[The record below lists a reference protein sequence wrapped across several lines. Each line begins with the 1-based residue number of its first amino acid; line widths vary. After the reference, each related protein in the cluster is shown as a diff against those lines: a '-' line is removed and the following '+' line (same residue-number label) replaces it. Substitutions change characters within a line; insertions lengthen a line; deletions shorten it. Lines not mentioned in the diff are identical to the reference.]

1 MSVMVVVIFAINVL
15 GRHRMVDAFLFSLSV
30 AVGLTP
36 EMLPMIV
43 TINLS
48 RGAIAMARKKVI
60 VKRLS
65 SIQTLGAMDILC
77 MDKTG
82 TLTLDKVVLER
93 YCDVTGQEDTSVLL
107 LAYINSFYQTGL
119 KNLLDQAILKH
130 SRLPVR
136 KYRKIDE
143 LPFDFSRK
151 LMSVVVE
158 QDGEHLLVTK
168 GAPEEVFKRCTH
180 YELDSEI
187 EPMEPLLIADLQAEY
202 RALSSQGFRVLA
214 VAYRKL
220 QKIKMSYSREDE
232 RDLILK
238 GYLAFLDPPKK
249 TARRAIELLREL
261 GVNCKVLTG
270 DNELVTR
277 KICRDVG
284 LDGQEPVLGDRLDEL
299 TDEELRSIVE
309 TKAVFTRLT
318 PFQKER
324 IIQVLRQNGHTV
336 GFLGDGI
343 NDAPALHR
351 SDVGISVDNAVDI
364 AKESADIILLEK
376 SLLVLEHGVTEG
388 RKIFGNIIK
397 YIKIGSSSNFGNMF
411 SMTGASLFL
420 PFLPMTPVQILLNN
434 FLYDVSQVAIPTDA
448 VDEEYLRKPR
458 PWNVQAIRRF
468 MVTIGPISSIFDF
481 LTFGILLF
489 VFHAD
494 PSLFHTGWFLESLCT
509 QTLVIHVI
517 RTSRIP
523 FLESRPSR
531 PLLVTSFLIVAT
543 GLVLPFTFMAKP
555 LGFVP
560 PPGAYFAMLCGILM
574 AYLLLVHGV
583 KTWFVRRYGLD

>member
-1 MSVMVVVIFAINVL
+1 
-15 GRHRMVDAFLFSLSV
+15 
-30 AVGLTP
+30 
-36 EMLPMIV
+36 
-43 TINLS
+43 
-48 RGAIAMARKKVI
+48 
-60 VKRLS
+60 
-65 SIQTLGAMDILC
+65 
-77 MDKTG
+77 
-82 TLTLDKVVLER
+82 
-93 YCDVTGQEDTSVLL
+93 
-107 LAYINSFYQTGL
+107 
-119 KNLLDQAILKH
+119 
-130 SRLPVR
+130 
-136 KYRKIDE
+136 
-143 LPFDFSRK
+143 
-151 LMSVVVE
+151 
-158 QDGEHLLVTK
+158 
-168 GAPEEVFKRCTH
+168 
-180 YELDSEI
+180 
-187 EPMEPLLIADLQAEY
+187 
-202 RALSSQGFRVLA
+202 
-214 VAYRKL
+214 
-220 QKIKMSYSREDE
+220 
-232 RDLILK
+232 
-238 GYLAFLDPPKK
+238 
-249 TARRAIELLREL
+249 
-261 GVNCKVLTG
+261 
-270 DNELVTR
+270 
-277 KICRDVG
+277 
-284 LDGQEPVLGDRLDEL
+284 
-299 TDEELRSIVE
+299 
-309 TKAVFTRLT
+309 
-318 PFQKER
+318 
-324 IIQVLRQNGHTV
+324 
-336 GFLGDGI
+336 
-343 NDAPALHR
+343 DAPALHR

-397 YIKIGSSSNFGNMF
+397 YIKMGSSSNFGNMF